1 MLMATVH
8 LKGGREVQVPLEELE
23 DYLHNNADEIETRH
37 VQRRGVRRQESA
49 EISQTSS
56 V

>member
-8 LKGGREVQVPLEELE
+8 LKGGSNVQVSLEELE
-23 DYLHNNADEIETRH
+23 DYLNNNADKIETRH
-37 VQRRGVRRQESA
+37 VQRRGLRRQEPA
-49 EISQTSS
+49 EILQTSS